1 MVSSTRKPKPA
12 EPVSQQ
18 IPAASPKQAE
28 DESRGPVERD
38 WIAEARQMLIEGGL
52 AAVQVNPLA
61 ARLKVTRGGF
71 YWRFRNRQDLLDHLL
86 EDWRSSNCRSF
97 MMALERAGSPRE
109 RYRRVVRMLVE
120 EKDFD
125 PALDTAI
132 RQWGTVD
139 AEVRKLVNQVDSERI
154 NGFVKIFLEAGQDS
168 TEAMVRAR
176 VVYFHQVGYYALG
189 IDESRAERRRLISTY
204 DRILTGFTP
213 D

>member
-1 MVSSTRKPKPA
+1 MAPSTRKLKPA
-12 EPVSQQ
+12 DLEPQQ
-18 IPAASPKQAE
+18 IPAAAPKQAE
-28 DESRGPVERD
+28 AENRGPVERD
-38 WIAEARQMLIEGGL
+38 WIAEARQMLIGGGV
-52 AAVQVNPLA
+52 AAVQINPLA

-71 YWRFRNRQDLLDHLL
+71 YWRFRNRKDLLNHLL
-86 EDWRSSNCRSF
+86 EDWRSGNCRSF
-97 MMALERAGSPRE
+97 MMALERVGSPQE

-139 AEVRKLVNQVDSERI
+139 AEVRKIVNQVDNERI
-154 NGFVKIFLEAGQDS
+154 GGFVKIFLEAGQDS

-189 IDESRAERRRLISTY
+189 IDESRAERRRLVSTY
-204 DRILTGFTP
+204 DRILTGFAL